1 MRRVKIFRLGRFLAF
16 PDASSPPRL
25 DRVKKSW
32 NVKHRRS
39 DSVLPD
45 TLDTCPLKPY
55 ASMSACAPT
64 AESVPLVSSG
74 RACRGGSAGVRK
86 KYDLQLFSIVQ
97 TRPACT
103 GATAENR
110 LDAAPRRPR
119 AAPAA
124 PQLRTHRSR
133 LPGRQRRLLEPA
145 AASAAAPAAA
155 RLLLQTATRDART
168 GACAAAT
175 GCSGGHSGGGACAH
189 SAAIAPAATAALAAA
204 LAPAAVGRVALPGL
218 AEGTQERAETR
229 HERPKDGSEGWKW
242 TPRGGQGWDGGG
254 GRGRARGGRV
264 EARRSSGRPRSR
276 GRRGPGEG
284 AAHLRRGPEAR

>member
-1 MRRVKIFRLGRFLAF
+1 LRRVKIFRLGRFLAF

-45 TLDTCPLKPY
+45 TLDTTHVHY

-155 RLLLQTATRDART
+155 RLLLQTCRGPPETPERARER
-168 GACAAAT
+168 
-175 GCSGGHSGGGACAH
+175 
-189 SAAIAPAATAALAAA
+189 PPPAALAATPA
-204 LAPAAVGRVALPGL
+204 AAPAHTLRPSPPLLPPPWQLLWRPQQSVESLYQAWQRAHRRGQKR
-218 AEGTQERAETR
+218 GTNGQRTGQ
-229 HERPKDGSEGWKW
+229 K
-242 TPRGGQGWDGGG
+242 GGN
-254 GRGRARGGRV
+254 
-264 EARRSSGRPRSR
+264 
-276 GRRGPGEG
+276 GRRGVARAGTVVVAAAGPVVAAWRRAG
-284 AAHLRRGPEAR
+284 AAAGRVREAAGGREKGQHT